1 MTVENVVLVD
11 DQDNETG
18 VMEKLEAH
26 RSGRLHR
33 ALSVFIFNTEG
44 KWLLHKRAEG
54 KYHSENLWTNACC
67 SHPRPG
73 EAVAAAA
80 RRRLLEEMGLTCRI
94 EHSFTLKYRAE
105 LEHGLIEHEYD
116 HIFLGYSDVTP
127 LANPLE
133 VSEWKYVSTS
143 ELDLL
148 VKEHPEKFT
157 AWFKLIFPAVVEKMN
172 A

>member
-18 VMEKLEAH
+18 VMEKMEAH
-26 RSGRLHR
+26 RSGQLHR
-33 ALSVFIFNTEG
+33 ALSVFIFTSEG
-44 KWLLHKRAEG
+44 KWLLHKRAPG

-73 EAVAAAA
+73 ESVAIAA
-80 RRRLLEEMGLTCRI
+80 RRRLLEEMGLACKI

-105 LEHGLIEHEYD
+105 LGHGLIEHEYD
-116 HIFLGYSDVTP
+116 HIFLGVTDTAP
-127 LANPLE
+127 IANPLE

-143 ELDLL
+143 ELDVL
-148 VKEHPEKFT
+148 VKEHPENFT
-157 AWFKLIFPAVVEKMN
+157 AWFKLIVPEVTRKLKA
-172 A
+172 